1 MRRHCNLVRT
11 RPFVSPAVLLHTWRS
26 SICYLRQLGL
36 LTFRPQLHQPR
47 ENDGVAVNNM
57 KGTKQKT
64 ARNLPVRRCAVNN
77 IIMPAYSFTK
87 YGVAATPPP
96 PPGDFFLFLIPL
108 NLIY

>member
-47 ENDGVAVNNM
+47 ENDGVAVRASSFPSGLNPAGIDKYN
-57 KGTKQKT
+57 KK
-64 ARNLPVRRCAVNN
+64 
-77 IIMPAYSFTK
+77 IMIAAIRGPDLFRVGNQFTHD
-87 YGVAATPPP
+87 T
-96 PPGDFFLFLIPL
+96 DIRDLELIH
-108 NLIY
+108 